1 MVLLFSTRE
10 RESLLSS
17 IILIF
22 FSRLQG
28 AEARSQLKLFL
39 KFMNPTQCNSRRVSP
54 RLLPIAGDKTKGCN
68 IANKQTGTTP
78 RAPNPNPNPNPS
90 FFPPTSEIR
99 GVVLRLGASLCGS
112 PYPLPAP
119 LPCLLLSFFFCRLY
133 LSCVFFCLFVSSSSR
148 KMPAFAVVAEEEH
161 EENDATDLLHQVR
174 SFFSTFLQLFC
185 VLVRFTSVAAAA
197 FVGFGICRLQRRE
210 TDQHCQSAMWRAP
223 PQQEQFCERK
233 LRLFDGLLSLTP
245 FFCSHALSCMEEEQ
259 LRRKKKKSN
268 KQAYQ

>member
-1 MVLLFSTRE
+1 VQQRRHQLRVLGQQPNLLLRLLPRFIIWYQKLPKKKLQMIHSCNKKEFSLLLDCGSPFLNERE

-17 IILIF
+17 ILLIF

-39 KFMNPTQCNSRRVSP
+39 KFMNPTQRNSRRVSP
-54 RLLPIAGDKTKGCN
+54 LLPIAGDKTKGCN
-68 IANKQTGTTP
+68 IASKQTGTTP

-90 FFPPTSEIR
+90 FFPPTSEIP
-99 GVVLRLGASLCGS
+99 GLVLRLGAWLCGS
-112 PYPLPAP
+112 PAP

-133 LSCVFFCLFVSSSSR
+133 LSTVFFCLFVSSSSR

-174 SFFSTFLQLFC
+174 SFFPTFLQLFC

-197 FVGFGICRLQRRE
+197 FVGFGICRFQR
-210 TDQHCQSAMWRAP
+210 
-223 PQQEQFCERK
+223 
-233 LRLFDGLLSLTP
+233 
-245 FFCSHALSCMEEEQ
+245 
-259 LRRKKKKSN
+259 
-268 KQAYQ
+268 